1 LQTARSL
8 LFNLFLYT
16 SVIFISIFILVL
28 FPFISTARL
37 QRFSSIWI
45 HFILNSLKFLCGVT
59 WRIEGLNNLPNKA
72 CILVSNHQGA
82 WESFFL
88 QTLYHPSS
96 SIIKKELL
104 YIPLF
109 GWALACLKPIYI
121 KRSNKLASLKKV
133 IKDGSDKLKGGI
145 SIILFPEGT
154 RAMPR
159 KGLKPFS
166 SSCGLLSIK
175 NNVPI
180 IPICHNSGLYW
191 KNKRF
196 NKEKGEIT
204 MRIGPPLYG
213 KDAKILTNDAYEWI
227 NKNFKEIN

>member
-1 LQTARSL
+1 LQTIRSI
-8 LFNLFLYT
+8 LFNLLLYT
-16 SVIFISIFILVL
+16 SVIFISTFIIVL
-28 FPFISTARL
+28 FPFISTVRL

-133 IKDGSDKLKGGI
+133 IKDGSDKLKGGYFNYPI
-145 SIILFPEGT
+145 SRGDKSD
-154 RAMPR
+154 AS
-159 KGLKPFS
+159 KGSKTF
-166 SSCGLLSIK
+166 
-175 NNVPI
+175 
-180 IPICHNSGLYW
+180 
-191 KNKRF
+191 F
-196 NKEKGEIT
+196 
-204 MRIGPPLYG
+204 
-213 KDAKILTNDAYEWI
+213 
-227 NKNFKEIN
+227 